1 MKRYDTN
8 EAASSQLLLHFL
20 QHDALN
26 GIIFTFVSLLK
37 HIFHLL
43 SLLAMKRTL
52 RRIVILISVTAL
64 IGTSTSF
71 YLNRDRDLEIIKS
84 LDIFYSLI
92 RELNL
97 FYVDTIEPQKLIEK
111 GINAM
116 LASLDPYTEFISES
130 ELENFRFQTTGEYG
144 GIGALIRRS
153 GDFTVIAEP
162 YEGFPAFNNGIRAG
176 DLILEIDGKSVK
188 NKEVSQVSEMLKG
201 TPGTSVQLLIRRG
214 KDGKEVKKKLVR
226 EKINIPNV
234 PYYGMLD
241 GKTGYINLSGF
252 TTFAGKEVRNAV
264 TDLRERG
271 AGSIILDLRGN
282 PGGLLIEAVNVVNVF
297 IPKGQEVV
305 RTRGKL
311 KQFDAVYTT
320 SQEPVDT
327 LIPLV
332 VLTSRGSASAAEI
345 VAGTIQD
352 LDRGVIVGQRTF
364 GKGLVQTTRPL
375 SYNTQLKVTTAKYY
389 IPSGRC
395 IQAVDYSHRNE
406 DGSVGYIP
414 DSLIRAFRTR
424 HGRTV
429 YDGGGIQP
437 DVPVSPETYSRIT
450 VSLVTKNLVFN
461 FATAYNAAHDS
472 IPAPEKFS
480 LSDADYQ
487 QFVSFLQGKD
497 FDYQTESESKFQ
509 ELEKAAQRDK
519 YYDLAREEFEKL
531 KLKISHDKNKDLQ
544 TFRNEISK
552 FLAEEIVS
560 RYYYQKGRI
569 RASLPNDPMV
579 QKALE
584 VLKDKQLYRSVL
596 DGSYGVP
603 EKATSHEP
611 AEELFE
617 AM

>member
-1 MKRYDTN
+1 MKR
-8 EAASSQLLLHFL
+8 A
-20 QHDALN
+20 
-26 GIIFTFVSLLK
+26 
-37 HIFHLL
+37 
-43 SLLAMKRTL
+43 L
-52 RRIVILISVTAL
+52 RRIVIVVSITAFL
-64 IGTSTSF
+64 GTSTAF
-71 YLNRDRDLEIIKS
+71 YLNRDRDFEIIKS
-84 LDIFYSLI
+84 LDIFYTLF

-97 FYVDTIEPQKLIEK
+97 FYVDTIQPQKLIEK
-111 GINAM
+111 GIQAM
-116 LASLDPYTEFISES
+116 LASLDPYTEFIPES
-130 ELENFRFQTTGEYG
+130 ALENFRFQTTGEYG

-153 GDFTVIAEP
+153 GEYTVIAEP
-162 YEGFPAFNNGIRAG
+162 YEGFPAFRSGIKAG
-176 DLILEIDGKSVK
+176 DIILEVDGKSIK
-188 NKEVSQVSEMLKG
+188 NKDVSQVSEMLKG
-201 TPGTSVQLLIRRG
+201 TPGTTVHLLIRRG

-226 EKINIPNV
+226 EKVNIPNI

-241 GKTGYINLSGF
+241 NKTGYINLSGF
-252 TTFAGKEVRNAV
+252 TTFAGREMRDAV
-264 TDLRERG
+264 TDLKSKG
-271 AGSIILDLRGN
+271 AESLILDLRGN
-282 PGGLLIEAVNVVNVF
+282 PGGLLMEAVNVVNVF

-305 RTRGKL
+305 STRGKL
-311 KQFDAVYTT
+311 KQFDAVYKT

-395 IQAVDYSHRNE
+395 IQAVDYTHRNE

-414 DSLIRAFRTR
+414 DSLIRAFKTR

-437 DVPVSPETYSRIT
+437 DVPVTPEVYSRIT
-450 VSLVTKNLVFN
+450 VSLVTKNLIFDY
-461 FATAYNAAHDS
+461 ATAFSAVHDT
-472 IPAPEKFS
+472 IPVPEKFS
-480 LSDADYQ
+480 LTPEDYEH
-487 QFVSFLQGKD
+487 FVNFLQDKN

-519 YYDLAREEFEKL
+519 YYDLAREEFAMLKAKL
-531 KLKISHDKNKDLQ
+531 SHDKNKDLQ
-544 TFRNEISK
+544 TFREEISR

-569 RASLPNDPMV
+569 RASLLNDPV
-579 QKALE
+579 VKKAQE
-584 VLKDKQLYRSVL
+584 VLKDRNFYRSVL
-596 DGSYGVP
+596 DGSGSVP
-603 EKATSHEP
+603 EKASSHEQ
-611 AEELFE
+611 AEDLFE
-617 AM
+617 VM

>member
-1 MKRYDTN
+1 
-8 EAASSQLLLHFL
+8 
-20 QHDALN
+20 
-26 GIIFTFVSLLK
+26 
-37 HIFHLL
+37 
-43 SLLAMKRTL
+43 MKRTI
-52 RRIVILISVTAL
+52 RRIVILVSITAL
-64 IGTSTSF
+64 IGTSSSF
-71 YLNRDRDLEIIKS
+71 YLSRDRDLEIIKS
-84 LDIFYSLI
+84 LDIFYTLI
-92 RELNL
+92 RELNM
-97 FYVDTIEPQKLIEK
+97 FYVDTIQPEKLIEK

-116 LASLDPYTEFISES
+116 LASLDPYTEFIPES
-130 ELENFRFQTTGEYG
+130 ALENFRFQTTGEYG
-144 GIGALIRRS
+144 GIGALIRQS
-153 GDFTVIAEP
+153 GEYTVIAEP
-162 YEGFPAFNNGIRAG
+162 YEGFPAFKNGIRAG
-176 DLILEIDGKSVK
+176 DVLLEVDGKSVK
-188 NKEVSQVSEMLKG
+188 NKEVSQVSDMLKG
-201 TPGTSVQLLIRRG
+201 TPGTTVHLLIRRG

-226 EKINIPNV
+226 EKINISNV

-241 GKTGYINLSGF
+241 AKTGYINLSSF
-252 TTFAGKEVRNAV
+252 TTYAGKEVRNAV
-264 TDLRERG
+264 TDLKEKG
-271 AGSIILDLRGN
+271 AEAIVLDLRGN
-282 PGGLLIEAVNVVNVF
+282 PGGLLFEAVNVVNVF

-320 SQEPVDT
+320 NQEPVDT

-332 VLTSRGSASAAEI
+332 VLTSRGSASASEI

-414 DSLIRAFRTR
+414 DSLIRSFRTR

-437 DVPVSPETYSRIT
+437 DVPVNPETFSRIT
-450 VSLVTKNLVFN
+450 VSLVTKNLVFD
-461 FATAYNAAHDS
+461 FATVYNSTHDT

-480 LSDADYQ
+480 VSDADYQ
-487 QFVSFLQGKD
+487 QFISFLQGKD
-497 FDYQTESESKFQ
+497 FDYQTESETKFQ
-509 ELEKAAQRDK
+509 ELEKAAKRDK

-531 KLKISHDKNKDLQ
+531 QQKISHDKNKDLQ

-569 RASLPNDPMV
+569 RASLPNDPVV
-579 QKALE
+579 QKARE
-584 VLKDKQLYRSVL
+584 VLKDKRLYQSVL
-596 DGSYGVP
+596 DGSYGAP

-611 AEELFE
+611 SEELPDDL
-617 AM
+617 